1 MFDACSFSGK
11 RILITGAG
19 SGIGRATAMFLDS
32 LGAGLVLVGR
42 SEAKL
47 EETTQKLS
55 HGDVS
60 VYACDLCDFS
70 SYDSLFEKVIDKG
83 KLDGLVHCAGIA
95 KPSPVRAISEA
106 ILHETMMA
114 NFYSFVMLVKY
125 FSKKKVSNDGASIV
139 ACSAVNV
146 HYPQKC
152 MSVYEAS
159 KSAVEAAVSGMAEEL
174 YAGRNLRINAM
185 VIGPVVTPMAGF
197 AADDFSAVGTQ
208 SEVTPNLMGMAAP
221 DCIAK
226 MAAFLLDD
234 ISSYTTGRNFYVD
247 GGRLG

>member
-1 MFDACSFSGK
+1 MFDNKSFLDK
-11 RILITGAG
+11 RILVTGAG
-19 SGIGRATAMFLDS
+19 SGIGRATAFYLDS

-42 SEAKL
+42 DETKL
-47 EETTQKLS
+47 EETKQRLS
-55 HGDVS
+55 HRDAS
-60 VYACDLCDFS
+60 VLTYDLCDFA
-70 SYDSLFEKVIDKG
+70 SYDALFSEVTKKG

-106 ILHETMMA
+106 MLHEIMTV
-114 NFYSFVMLVKY
+114 NFYSFMMLVKY

-159 KSAVEAAVSGMAEEL
+159 KSAVEAAVRGMAEEL
-174 YAGRNLRINAM
+174 YFGRKLRINAM
-185 VIGPVVTPMAGF
+185 IIGPAVTPMAGF
-197 AADDFSAVGTQ
+197 APDDFSAVGTQ
-208 SEVTPNLMGMAAP
+208 SEVTPNLMGMANP
-221 DCIAK
+221 DSIAK

-234 ISSYTTGRNFYVD
+234 ASSYTTGRNFYVD